1 MCHFRER
8 QAGALRPAATG
19 GGAVLGLRRH
29 MAILLSA
36 LDLVPVSEGMSSGQ
50 AVQHSLALARELDR
64 LGYHRVWYAE
74 HHNMPAIA
82 STTPATLIALAAQ
95 QTQNIRV
102 GSGGVML
109 PNHAPL
115 QVAETFKMLES
126 IYPGRIDLGIGRAP
140 GTDQVTALAL
150 RRSREA
156 LLANDFPDQ
165 LAELTELG
173 AGLQK
178 SHPFVGVTAYPEDTA
193 LPPIVLLGSSDFS
206 SALAAKL
213 GLAFAFAAHFSPDR
227 PDLPMRAYRREFQP
241 SEHRDTPHAILTLS
255 VICAETQAEAE
266 RLASSM
272 QLSWVRLRSGR
283 PSKIPSP
290 ETALGYPY
298 TAQETAVA
306 QGYRQLQIVGTPAA
320 VRERI
325 ETLAQRTEADEV
337 MVTTVTHDPAAR
349 LRSYQ
354 LLAAAFAA

>member
-1 MCHFRER
+1 
-8 QAGALRPAATG
+8 
-19 GGAVLGLRRH
+19 
-29 MAILLSA
+29 MAITLSA
-36 LDLVPVSEGMSSGQ
+36 LDLVPVSEGMSSGS
-50 AVQHSLALARELDR
+50 AVQHSLELARELDR

-95 QTQNIRV
+95 QTAKIRV

-115 QVAETFKMLES
+115 QVAETFKLLEA

-156 LLANDFPDQ
+156 LLARDFPDQ
-165 LAELTELG
+165 LAELMDFGE
-173 AGLQK
+173 GLQQN
-178 SHPFVGVTAYPEDTA
+178 HPFVGVTAHPEETR

-213 GLAFAFAAHFSPDR
+213 GLAFGFAAHFSPDR
-227 PDLPMRAYRREFQP
+227 PDLPMLGYRREFQP
-241 SEHRDTPHAILTLS
+241 SAYRDTPHAILTVS
-255 VICAETQAEAE
+255 VICAETSAEAE

-272 QLSWVRLRSGR
+272 QLSWVRLRAGR
-283 PSKIPSP
+283 PSKIPAP
-290 ETALGYPY
+290 ETALAHPY
-298 TAQETAVA
+298 SEQEAAIAQS
-306 QGYRQLQIVGTPAA
+306 YRQLQIVGTPSQ

-325 ETLAQRTEADEV
+325 ESLVRRTQADEV
-337 MVTTVTHDPAAR
+337 MVTTVTFDPAAR

-354 LLAAAFAA
+354 LLAAAFAD

>member
-1 MCHFRER
+1 MP
-8 QAGALRPAATG
+8 L
-19 GGAVLGLRRH
+19 V
-29 MAILLSA
+29 LSA
-36 LDLVPVSEGMSSGQ
+36 LDLVPVSDGSSSGQ
-50 AVQHSLALARELDR
+50 AVQHSLELARELDR
-64 LGYHRVWYAE
+64 LGYRRVWYAE

-82 STTPATLIALAAQ
+82 STTPSTLIALAAQ
-95 QTQNIRV
+95 QTARIRV

-115 QVAETFKMLES
+115 QVAETFKLLEC

-140 GTDQVTALAL
+140 GTDQMTALAL

-156 LLANDFPDQ
+156 LLANDFPEQ
-165 LAELTELG
+165 LAELMDFG
-173 AGLQK
+173 AGLQQN
-178 SHPFVGVTAYPEDTA
+178 HPFIGVSAHPEDTA
-193 LPPIVLLGSSDFS
+193 LPPIFLLGSSDFS

-213 GLAFAFAAHFSPDR
+213 GLGFGFAAHFSPDR
-227 PDLPMRAYRREFQP
+227 PDLPMLAYRRQFQP
-241 SEHRDTPHAILTLS
+241 SEYLDAPHAILTLS
-255 VICAETQAEAE
+255 VICAETTAEAE

-290 ETALGYPY
+290 ETALAYPY
-298 TAQETAVA
+298 TEPEAAVVRA
-306 QGYRQLQIVGTPAA
+306 YRDLQIIGTPST

-325 ETLAQRTEADEV
+325 EALVRRTQADEV

-354 LLAAAFAA
+354 LLAGAFAD